1 MSRRAAP
8 LTVSLLSQGAIQ
20 PLSPTLTTAPAPTV
34 SAAIASVMT
43 PARPAQANPLPA
55 SGPAAPVTEMTKETF
70 WRETFPELTI
80 TGSAGQAVAALEP
93 GRLGIVAERMRV
105 EGYFQEADAELVDL
119 AERLSRAIER
129 CASLS
134 IPPVFVFLF
143 DEAWQVFDRQRE
155 TLASLL
161 GPGFQ
166 VLPDFWA
173 WRVDPQAGQAG
184 WRPHRD
190 KGYLSLRPDGTP
202 MSLTVWVPLTEAKP
216 ANGCMY
222 LLPADRDPVYGTEN
236 ENNWKVDF
244 PAIRALPGKPGDWF
258 CWNQAVLHWGGQTS
272 KFCHEPRMSIA
283 LEYQRGD
290 IPPMNEPLLGTS
302 PRLSFEDRLRLI
314 AKQILQYQHMYP
326 LPQPMRDFA
335 QALSD

>member
-1 MSRRAAP
+1 MSRRSAP
-8 LTVSLLSQGAIQ
+8 LTVSLSPQGAIQ
-20 PLSPTLTTAPAPTV
+20 PLSPSLTITAAPLAWVPTTPRPALESSRTTAEP
-34 SAAIASVMT
+34 
-43 PARPAQANPLPA
+43 
-55 SGPAAPVTEMTKETF
+55 GAPVAEMTKEAF
-70 WRETFPELTI
+70 WRETFPDLTI
-80 TGSAGQAVAALEP
+80 NGTEGAGVAALDAD
-93 GRLGIVAERMRV
+93 RLGLVSERMRV
-105 EGYFQEADAELVDL
+105 EGYFQEADPELVRL
-119 AERLSRAIER
+119 AGALSAGIER
-129 CASLS
+129 CAALS

-190 KGYLSLRPDGTP
+190 KGYQSLRPDGTP

-216 ANGCMY
+216 SNGCMY
-222 LLPADRDPVYGTEN
+222 LLPADRDPVYGTADEK
-236 ENNWKVDF
+236 NWKVDF

-290 IPPMNEPLLGTS
+290 VPAMNEPLLGTS
-302 PRLSFEDRLRLI
+302 PALGFEDRLRLI

-326 LPQPMRDFA
+326 LPRPMGDFA
-335 QALSD
+335 RALSG

>member
-8 LTVSLLSQGAIQ
+8 LTVSLLSPGAIQ
-20 PLSPTLTTAPAPTV
+20 PLSPTLTTVPVSAAPAV
-34 SAAIASVMT
+34 SAAITT
-43 PARPAQANPLPA
+43 PPRPAPA
-55 SGPAAPVTEMTKETF
+55 SAPPEPGPAAPVSEMTREGF
-70 WRETFPELTI
+70 WRDTFPELTI
-80 TGSAGQAVAALEP
+80 GGRQPDARAVLGP
-93 GRLGIVAERMRV
+93 DRLGTVTERMRV
-105 EGYFQEADAELVDL
+105 EGYFQEADPELVDL
-119 AERLSRAIER
+119 AARLSRAIER

-258 CWNQAVLHWGGQTS
+258 CWNQAVLHWGSQTS
-272 KFCHEPRMSIA
+272 KFCHEPRISIA

-302 PRLSFEDRLRLI
+302 PRMSFDERLRLI

-335 QALSD
+335 QALAD